1 MAEFYAEPDARD
13 FSHMPEVARRWG
25 LYVALGV
32 LLLLLGMAAVWYDV
46 FTTVLTVTTL
56 GMLLLVG
63 GVIVLLH
70 AGSSRK
76 WSGFAL
82 NFLLG
87 LLYIMLGILLLR
99 NPGIGALSLTMLM
112 AAFFIASGV
121 MRSIIALSVRFSHWG
136 WYLFSGLV
144 SLALGVMI
152 WMQWP
157 LSGLFMIGLFVGIEL
172 LLAGWTLI
180 VLGFSARDYSRLHPV

>member
-1 MAEFYAEPDARD
+1 MAGFYSGPDADD
-13 FSHMPEVARRWG
+13 FGRMPELARRWG
-25 LYVALGV
+25 LFVALGI
-32 LLLLLGMAAVWYDV
+32 LLLVLGMAAIWYDV

-56 GMLLLVG
+56 GVLLLAG
-63 GVIVLLH
+63 GIIVLLH

-82 NFLLG
+82 HFLLG
-87 LLYIMLGILLLR
+87 LLYMVLGFLLLR

-121 MRSIIALSVRFSHWG
+121 MRSIVAISVRFSHWG

-152 WMQWP
+152 WLQWP
-157 LSGLFMIGLFVGIEL
+157 LSGLFILGLFVGIEL

-180 VLGFSARDYSRLHPV
+180 VLGFSARNYSRLHPV